1 MKDYRH
7 IYLIGIG
14 GIGMSAIARYYRH
27 EGLDVGGYDRTPS
40 PITSALEKEGI
51 HVHFEDRPDL
61 LPEDTGSTLV
71 IYTPAVPEELGEMV
85 MARKRGYDMIKRSR
99 ALGEIAS
106 RKKCL
111 AVSGTH
117 GKTTTSTML
126 AHLLTDSGEGC
137 TAFLGGISKNYG
149 TNLLLS
155 ANNVLVAEADEFD
168 RSFLQLYPDTTIV
181 TSMDADHLDI
191 YSNIENLRQAFRELG
206 HQTGKYLIV
215 HKGLEQHFAGPGI
228 RAKVMTYG
236 EEGGDFHASG
246 IHRGEDGY
254 PVFDLHLQ
262 DCIIEKCRLGIPGM
276 VNVGNAT
283 AAAAAAYLHGTPSD
297 AIKSALGSF
306 IGVSRRFD
314 IRVNTGSHIYIDD
327 YAHHPAELAATL
339 ESIRHAWP
347 DKRICAVFQ
356 PHLYSR
362 TRDFQTE
369 FAEALSKADSLI
381 LLPIYPARE
390 EPIPGICSEIILD
403 KATVQDRK
411 LVQKDRLMDELSGRE
426 TEILVTFG
434 AGDIDRFVPEIEK
447 LIAGRYA

>member
-1 MKDYRH
+1 M
-7 IYLIGIG
+7 
-14 GIGMSAIARYYRH
+14 
-27 EGLDVGGYDRTPS
+27 
-40 PITSALEKEGI
+40 
-51 HVHFEDRPDL
+51 
-61 LPEDTGSTLV
+61 
-71 IYTPAVPEELGEMV
+71 
-85 MARKRGYDMIKRSR
+85 
-99 ALGEIAS
+99 
-106 RKKCL
+106 
-111 AVSGTH
+111 
-117 GKTTTSTML
+117 
-126 AHLLTDSGEGC
+126 
-137 TAFLGGISKNYG
+137 
-149 TNLLLS
+149 
-155 ANNVLVAEADEFD
+155 
-168 RSFLQLYPDTTIV
+168 
-181 TSMDADHLDI
+181 
-191 YSNIENLRQAFRELG
+191 
-206 HQTGKYLIV
+206 
-215 HKGLEQHFAGPGI
+215 
-228 RAKVMTYG
+228 
-236 EEGGDFHASG
+236 
-246 IHRGEDGY
+246 
-254 PVFDLHLQ
+254 
-262 DCIIEKCRLGIPGM
+262 
-276 VNVGNAT
+276 
-283 AAAAAAYLHGTPSD
+283 
-297 AIKSALGSF
+297 
-306 IGVSRRFD
+306 GVSRRFD